1 MATLGELAQVAAES
15 RGRTFSR
22 AALNRTSVRA
32 SNAINVTIVMQGQRV
47 LMDHFF
53 AFAQNADPIVQ
64 QLVVFF
70 GEGLKEVAKEIHTP
84 NIDTQATYDSI
95 SAGPDPGG
103 PPMPF
108 RAEEGGW
115 AVDVGPFTEYAPFQ
129 EFGFT
134 HYLSGAWIQN
144 PFMMPAAD
152 VIEPL
157 FGDAMYQLAEVADD
171 RRFFVGP
178 AAQSGAAPMLGGLR
192 NFLYSYSKF
201 AGDIQILGVGGLSG
215 SRGAALRGARMIGDV
230 NAGMRGAIGTRF
242 TRRFTGRWAS
252 QGISAYTSTNFSGP
266 SSAFSGSSM
275 RIYNRIRGQALG
287 QGLRG
292 I

>member
-1 MATLGELAQVAAES
+1 MATIAELIGASPAS
-15 RGRTFSR
+15 RRGVSSG
-22 AALNRTSVRA
+22 ASLVKSAISA
-32 SNAINVTIVMQGQRV
+32 SNAINVTVIMQGQRV
-47 LMDHFF
+47 LMEDFF

-95 SAGPDPGG
+95 SAGADPGG

-108 RAEEGGW
+108 RDESGGW
-115 AVDVGPFTEYAPFQ
+115 AIDVGPFTEYAPFQ

-134 HYLSGAWIQN
+134 HHLSGAWIQN

-171 RRFFVGP
+171 RRFFTGP
-178 AAQSGAAPMLGGLR
+178 AAQSGGAQILGGLR

-215 SRGAALRGARMIGDV
+215 SRGAALRGARLIGDV

-242 TRRFTGRWAS
+242 TRRFTGRWAA
-252 QGISAYTSTNFSGP
+252 QGITAYTSTQFSGP
-266 SSAFSGSSM
+266 SGAFTGSSL